1 MELDIAKE
9 RTEITNVDSRH
20 PEVVAELAEL
30 AELAGLWGARWG
42 KR

>member
-1 MELDIAKE
+1 MGVDIAKE
-9 RTEITNVDSRH
+9 RTENTNVDSRH

-30 AELAGLWGARWG
+30 AGLWG